1 MDNDEIIKERSDGRR
16 EQYFEF
22 LQDFRE
28 FIAEYVRESVFE
40 LTIAELSVSKDK
52 PVKVFDGFTP
62 GKAIIR
68 NQGEVACYLST
79 SGQGG
84 YCLTPGDKIE
94 FFVNHQ
100 VIATTIS
107 GSTVLGFVRT

>member
-1 MDNDEIIKERSDGRR
+1 MEDEIIREKADGRR

-22 LQDFRE
+22 LTDFRE

-40 LTIAELSVSKDK
+40 LTIAEIPVSK
-52 PVKVFDGFTP
+52 PVKIFDGFTP
-62 GKAIIR
+62 GKAIIK
-68 NQGEVACYLST
+68 NQGEIACYLST
-79 SGQGG
+79 NGQGG
-84 YCLTPGDKIE
+84 YCLMPGEKIE

-107 GSTVLGFVRT
+107 GSTVLGFVRS